1 MNSKHPGFKR
11 VQQHISQQMGVNMAD
26 AGKILGKRTRE
37 ASPEAKKKNPR
48 LKRVKGSLVIA
59 FLLITQP
66 LLAAQVNLTWRD
78 NSTNEK
84 GFNIQRK
91 LFAEPVTAYSNIAT
105 TGPNTAAFIDSTV
118 QVGVVYCYRVN
129 AFNDSGISPWSPE
142 ACMLATPDGLVI
154 VYTP

>member
-1 MNSKHPGFKR
+1 MKR
-11 VQQHISQQMGVNMAD
+11 
-26 AGKILGKRTRE
+26 
-37 ASPEAKKKNPR
+37 
-48 LKRVKGSLVIA
+48 
-59 FLLITQP
+59 LITLTALMLIILAQP
-66 LLAAQVNLTWRD
+66 LLAAQVVLTWRD

-91 LFAEPVTAYSNIAT
+91 LFSEPASAYANVAS
-105 TGPNTAAFIDSTV
+105 TGPNTTTFTDTTV
-118 QVGVVYCYRVN
+118 QVGVVYCYRVD